1 MVADATEEKVSIAHN
16 GLLEIVKNPIFMFS
30 LNAYH
35 SCRSKI
41 PVRQHIRT
49 QHGERT
55 KAQNEYTVITTFP
68 ENSTTQSQNFMDGI
82 RYFETFH
89 THFTEDK
96 QDFYAVIFSVKK
108 DFRVLSIFK
117 FKSCA

>member
-82 RYFETFH
+82 RYFK
-89 THFTEDK
+89 HFIHILQKINKT
-96 QDFYAVIFSVKK
+96 VKK

>member
-1 MVADATEEKVSIAHN
+1 MVADATEEKVSIANN

-68 ENSTTQSQNFMDGI
+68 ENSTTQSHGWHSIFQ
-82 RYFETFH
+82 TFH

>member
-41 PVRQHIRT
+41 PVRQHIRP

-82 RYFETFH
+82 RYFKHFIHILKKINKTFIQS
-89 THFTEDK
+89 FF
-96 QDFYAVIFSVKK
+96 Q
-108 DFRVLSIFK
+108 
-117 FKSCA
+117 

>member
-16 GLLEIVKNPIFMFS
+16 GLLEIVKNPILMFS

-41 PVRQHIRT
+41 PVRKHIRT

-68 ENSTTQSQNFMDGI
+68 GNSTTQSQNFMDGI
-82 RYFETFH
+82 RYFKH
-89 THFTEDK
+89 CIHK
-96 QDFYAVIFSVKK
+96 QDFYTVIFSVKK
-108 DFRVLSIFK
+108 DFRFLSIFK